1 MATLKNPSIYD
12 DRSTIGSADELDE
25 YGVWVKVEPE
35 ELSDTDADNFPDF
48 EADFAPELSLDK
60 TIEDDAAFED
70 FVNFGDGEEDNFDDI
85 EALRQDIAPPLPAEA
100 ADYAAVEP
108 AMEPLAEP
116 AMGKP
121 VAEPAAQ
128 PVAASASAAETAPMD
143 LSTQLLM
150 KIADELSSIKEE
162 LSTLKGELAVI
173 RSEKPRHSAAGTE
186 EEEAT
191 GFFDEEG
198 DDKIALTGDELNNI
212 IHTADFTEETGF
224 DAGDSL
230 SGDFAEEDI
239 LAEEAAPSLSGGGA
253 VIYDGLGR
261 PLRTTSPEGGSDEDS
276 SLAAPAAA
284 DPVVADS
291 SDGGATIYDGL
302 GRPLNRKTAETDDT
316 IGPSFELE
324 DSDDLKALRENGVE
338 PMTPPPEDTSY
349 LEEDPLA
356 EENLDLEGNLDLEES
371 LDLSD
376 AVIEEPDLSEGIKDT
391 PLEEPS
397 LDSLSLIDLETMEG
411 GSNTPVAGDEEP
423 AGEKPFVEDIT
434 FEDLLDPES
443 PAEGIAD
450 IENLD
455 EGETID
461 LSIFE
466 NDFPVKNA
474 DALDEPDGVAD
485 ANSGDF
491 SFEVVDEDSE
501 LPVQQNIQDNVITED
516 SFEPISLDDDGE
528 IEEALVDD
536 DLEQSLP
543 EGMKIEL
550 EDLPPLELSS
560 PDEEDDENFDL
571 PGSADSADAGDQA
584 ISREEVPSTIRM
596 ELRDVLIYMD
606 KLLES
611 LPEEK
616 INEFAQSE
624 HYNTYKKLFEELGIH
639 Q

>member
-35 ELSDTDADNFPDF
+35 ELSDAGADSFPDF
-48 EADFAPELSLDK
+48 EADFGPELSLDE
-60 TIEDDAAFED
+60 TIDDNAAFED
-70 FVNFGDGEEDNFDDI
+70 FAYSGEGEDVNFDDV
-85 EALRQDIAPPLPAEA
+85 EALRQDMESPSPDGA
-100 ADYAAVEP
+100 ADYAAAEP
-108 AMEPLAEP
+108 AMEPLAAP
-116 AMGKP
+116 AMSEP
-121 VAEPAAQ
+121 VAEPAASVAQ
-128 PVAASASAAETAPMD
+128 QVAASTAAAGTAPVD

-150 KIADELSSIKEE
+150 KIADELSSIKNE

-173 RSEKPRHSAAGTE
+173 RSEKPRRNAARTE
-186 EEEAT
+186 EGEDA

-212 IHTADFTEETGF
+212 IHTADFIEETGF
-224 DAGDSL
+224 DAGSSL
-230 SGDFAEEDI
+230 ADDFAAEDTPAEAQPSPSGDGADI
-239 LAEEAAPSLSGGGA
+239 
-253 VIYDGLGR
+253 IYDGLGR
-261 PLRTTSPEGGSDEDS
+261 PLRAASPEGAGEDS
-276 SLAAPAAA
+276 SLGAPSVA
-284 DPVVADS
+284 DPVAADS
-291 SDGGATIYDGL
+291 EAGGAIIYDGL
-302 GRPLNRKTAETDDT
+302 GRPLNRKIAEDDD

-349 LEEDPLA
+349 LEEDPLE
-356 EENLDLEGNLDLEES
+356 EEN

-376 AVIEEPDLSEGIKDT
+376 AVIEEPDLSEGIRDT

-397 LDSLSLIDLETMEG
+397 LDSLSLIDLDNMEEG
-411 GSNTPVAGDEEP
+411 DKTPVARDEDP
-423 AGEKPFVEDIT
+423 SGENPFFEDIA
-434 FEDLLDPES
+434 FDDLLDPES

-450 IENLD
+450 IENLG

-466 NDFPVKNA
+466 DDFPLENA
-474 DALDEPDGVAD
+474 AVPDEAGGAAD
-485 ANSGDF
+485 TDSGDI
-491 SFEVVDEDSE
+491 SFEVLDEDSE
-501 LPVQQNIQDNVITED
+501 LPVQQNIQNNVITED
-516 SFEPISLDDDGE
+516 SFEPVSLDDDGE
-528 IEEALVDD
+528 IEEVMLDD

-543 EGMKIEL
+543 EGMNIEL
-550 EDLPPLELSS
+550 EDLPPLELSP
-560 PDEEDDENFDL
+560 PDEENHENFDL
-571 PGSADSADAGDQA
+571 PGSADSAEAGDEA
-584 ISREEVPSTIRM
+584 ASIGEVPSTIRM

-624 HYNTYKKLFEELGIH
+624 HYNTYKKLFEELGI
-639 Q
+639 QQ